1 MEVPLNLINTENARR
16 AAPNMKCMADFSVEK
31 EVGEGSFS
39 TVYCAREREGAKREV
54 ALKVCLKRLILKN
67 KMVEYIHREKEA
79 LAELSKKENS
89 HPSVVILYATFQDSD
104 SLYFVLSY
112 AKYGDLCSLI
122 QKQPN
127 NRLTVN
133 DARYY
138 SASLLDVLVH
148 IHSLGI
154 IHRDIKS
161 ENILIKD
168 DGRIL
173 LTDFG
178 SAKILRDFKM
188 RETQRNDS
196 NSNEKKREN
205 AEVEEEQPT
214 GRRRSFVGTAQFV
227 TPELLTAELMSPASD
242 IWSYS
247 VTLYQFLDGKYPF
260 EDVSEY
266 LIFKRIQAV
275 LYQFSDDFPDDNAKD
290 LIEKVLIKEP
300 SERLTSDQLKKHK
313 FYESIDW
320 NKLMEMEPPQI
331 YQ

>member
-1 MEVPLNLINTENARR
+1 MEVPLNLIKTENARR
-16 AAPNMKCMADFSVEK
+16 AAPNMKCMADFVVEK
-31 EVGEGSFS
+31 RGRRGLIQHS
-39 TVYCAREREGAKREV
+39 YCAREKEGAKREV

-89 HPSVVILYATFQDSD
+89 HPGVVILYATFQDSD

-112 AKYGDLCSLI
+112 AKYGDLWSLI

-161 ENILIKD
+161 ENVLIKE

-178 SAKILRDFKM
+178 SAKILKDFSQNKNDTN
-188 RETQRNDS
+188 TQ
-196 NSNEKKREN
+196 EKRE
-205 AEVEEEQPT
+205 ERQPT

-242 IWSYS
+242 IWSFA
-247 VTLYQFLDGKYPF
+247 VTLYQFLDGKFPF

-266 LIFKRIQAV
+266 LIFRRIQAV
-275 LYQFSDDFPDDNAKD
+275 LYQFSDDFSDENAKD
-290 LIEKVLIKEP
+290 LIERVLIKEP
-300 SERLTSDQLKKHK
+300 SARLTSDQIKKHK

-320 NKLMEMEPPQI
+320 NKLAEIQPPNI
-331 YQ
+331 YL